1 MPFNCIPAKD
11 FLYRRD
17 ELLTLKGLP
26 DLRERHLAGNIL
38 LEGECG
44 IGKTELLKQ
53 LYRMLY
59 WDDTQTIPFY
69 YAFSS
74 AALRADVFA
83 RDYLHRFIGQYL
95 SFMTKNPSLMASG
108 GLPATKAI
116 PQSSVWL
123 LDLLEEFEGLRSTR
137 DVYGQLITALSAPVH
152 AAEKNVRP
160 VLVLLD
166 NFELV
171 CSLYESTPGD
181 LSGLAGF
188 FETPIK
194 APLCPHIVSGSPPE
208 MLESIFASGAL
219 RGTVER
225 MVLSPLPEESA
236 CMLFKSFC
244 DEFGIREERETSLAF
259 MRFLGCNP
267 LYIRGLARS
276 LSRMNKKHA
285 SERDLREC
293 YSHEITDGQIA
304 LYLQSLLSESAPD
317 PATIRL
323 ALRVYMHCMESQR
336 EIAAHERLSKIL
348 GTSQTDIH
356 KAFAVLKKGGFIH
369 GMAGCRLTKDSVRQD
384 FMKAIYL
391 REIEAKRPE
400 RVREIIINQYDKQGD
415 QADWYEI
422 TLPCTP
428 EAELIAAKAL
438 EQIGSNLMLRP
449 DVMERLQLALIE
461 ACINAIEHSGSFEKK
476 VFVRFGVTRQRLD
489 IAVESAGRFFDPT
502 VVEPPDIKVKLSS
515 RNKRGWGLKLIQS
528 IMDEVHIERIDDRT
542 RVLLVK
548 KIRQEEVLLDTNAI
562 QS

>member
-11 FLYRRD
+11 FLHRRD
-17 ELLTLKGLP
+17 ELVALKRLP
-26 DLRERHLAGNIL
+26 YLRERHLTGNIL
-38 LEGECG
+38 LEGACG

-74 AALRADVFA
+74 AALRADIFA
-83 RDYLHRFIGQYL
+83 RDYLHKFIGQYL
-95 SFMTKNPSLMASG
+95 SSLTKNPSLIASG
-108 GLPATKAI
+108 GLPTAQAI
-116 PQSSVWL
+116 PSSSVWL
-123 LDLLEEFEGLRSTR
+123 LDLLEEFEALRSTR
-137 DVYGQLITALSAPVH
+137 DVYGQLITALSAPLH
-152 AAEKNVRP
+152 AAEKNARP

-181 LSGLAGF
+181 LSGLAAL

-208 MLESIFASGAL
+208 ILESIFAAGAL
-219 RGTVER
+219 RGTVDR
-225 MVLSPLPEESA
+225 MVLSPLPDDSA
-236 CMLFKSFC
+236 YMLFKSFC
-244 DEFGIREERETSLAF
+244 DQFGIREEREISLAF

-267 LYIRGLARS
+267 LYIRSLARS
-276 LSRMNKKHA
+276 LSRMNKKQA
-285 SERDLREC
+285 SARDLREC

-304 LYLQSLLSESAPD
+304 LYLQSLLSEYAPD
-317 PATIRL
+317 PETIRFT
-323 ALRVYMHCMESQR
+323 LRVYMHCIESQR
-336 EIAAHERLSKIL
+336 EIAVNERLSKIL
-348 GTSQTDIH
+348 GAPEAALH
-356 KAFAVLKKGGFIH
+356 KAFAVLKRAGFLH
-369 GMAGCRLTKDSVRQD
+369 GVAGFRVLKDTVRQD
-384 FMKAIYL
+384 FMKAIYM
-391 REIEAKRPE
+391 REIEAKRPD
-400 RVREIIINQYDKQGD
+400 RVREIIIDQYENQGD
-415 QADWYEI
+415 QEKCFEI
-422 TLPCTP
+422 TLPCAP

-461 ACINAIEHSGSFEKK
+461 ACINAMEHSGTFENK

-502 VVEPPDIKVKLSS
+502 AVENPDIEVKLSS
-515 RNKRGWGLKLIQS
+515 RKKRGWGLKLIQS

-548 KIRQEEVLLDTNAI
+548 KIRQEEVLLDANAI